1 MPSPRLILGPMVR
14 NVTADGATVW
24 LEADS
29 SCEAT
34 VRVPGRERSS
44 ATFAI
49 EGRHYA
55 LIELDGLPARR
66 CHEYEVLLDDRRV
79 WPEPE
84 SRFPS
89 SAITPLPDKAPVSI
103 TLGSCRI
110 SLPHEPPYV
119 LSQDE
124 DPEGHGIDALR
135 SFALRAAEQ
144 APDGLPS
151 CLLLLGD
158 QIYADQL
165 SPAMRERVPNRSQPD
180 ELAADE
186 LIDFEEYAEAYVEAW
201 SEPAIRWLLSTVPSV
216 MIFDDHEIRGEWKIS
231 EGWLQEMRAETRYP
245 RQVPDGLMA
254 YWIYQH
260 IGNLGLDELKENE
273 LLRRV
278 RSQQDAGGL
287 LRDEMT
293 AADCQAGHSRWSYRR
308 DLGRTR
314 LVVIDSR
321 AGRELEPGAR
331 RMIGEGEWEWV
342 VDSCRGDFDHLLLAS
357 SVPFFLAPGL
367 HLAEAWNEAV
377 ADGAWGSAAAAGA
390 EWIRREAVMDHWAAF
405 QRSFAA
411 LQDLLESLV
420 QGRLGTPPRS
430 VILLSGDVHHCHVAE
445 VGFPHGVRAAEA
457 SGDRGPTPV
466 WQVVC
471 SGLRKQLEPRERRAI
486 AFGTSRAGAAL
497 ARALARSAGVRPSRL
512 GWRLVDGPAYDNQI
526 ATLTAT
532 SDQATVVIET
542 TAGADWRS
550 PGLRT
555 AIERKLA

>member
-1 MPSPRLILGPMVR
+1 MLR

-29 SCEAT
+29 PCEAT

-44 ATFAI
+44 PTFAI

-55 LIELDGLPARR
+55 LIELDELPARSS
-66 CHEYEVLLDDRRV
+66 HEYEVLLDDRRV

-84 SRFPS
+84 SHFPP
-89 SAITPLPDKAPVSI
+89 SAITPLPDQGPVSI
-103 TLGSCRI
+103 TFGSCRI

-124 DPEGHGIDALR
+124 DPEGQGIDALR
-135 SFALRAAEQ
+135 SFALRAAER

-165 SPAMRERVPNRSQPD
+165 SPAMRERVEHRSRPD
-180 ELAADE
+180 EQAADE
-186 LIDFEEYAEAYVEAW
+186 LVDFEEYAEAYVEAW

-231 EGWLQEMRAETRYP
+231 EDWLQKARAETRYP

-260 IGNLGLDELKENE
+260 IGNLGLDELEGNE

-278 RSQQDAGGL
+278 RSQEDAGGL

-331 RMIGEGEWEWV
+331 RMIGEREWEWV
-342 VDSCRGDFDHLLLAS
+342 VESCQGDFDHLLLAS

-377 ADGAWGSAAAAGA
+377 ADGAWGSAAAAA
-390 EWIRREAVMDHWAAF
+390 AKWIRRKAVMDHWAAF
-405 QRSFAA
+405 QRSFGAVE
-411 LQDLLESLV
+411 DLLESLV

-430 VILLSGDVHHCHVAE
+430 AILLSGDVHNCYLAE
-445 VGFPHGVRAAEA
+445 VGFLPGVRRAEA
-457 SGDRGPTPV
+457 RGDHGQTPV

-471 SGLRKQLEPRERRAI
+471 SGLRKQLEPREHRAI
-486 AFGTSRAGAAL
+486 VFGTSRAGAAL
-497 ARALARSAGVRPSRL
+497 ARALARSAGVRPTRL

-526 ATLTAT
+526 ATITAT
-532 SDQATVVIET
+532 SDQATVAIET

-555 AIERKLA
+555 AIERRLA